1 MIYTC
6 GDIYIDNVNGQ
17 SNIKSRRGSEG
28 GSGERRR
35 GDGGGSDM
43 SIPMMNN
50 FGPDLREHFV
60 NP

>member
-1 MIYTC
+1 M
-6 GDIYIDNVNGQ
+6 NGQ